1 MSDLSFNKLNVTE
14 SLADL
19 SEHIKQM
26 SLLVTDVDKLNKRVG
41 TVTDNEELWVK
52 LSDVHHTFQRKVSIC
67 QRLVSSISYVRGLS
81 KYEAIQ
87 TSRLKQELNDVVLHY
102 TKLQKQISSRERGVI
117 KRSHVL
123 FQISSQKRGVI
134 KRSHVL
140 FQISSRKRG
149 VIKRSHVLFQIS
161 SRKRGVIKRSY
172 VLFQISS
179 RERGVIKRSR
189 HSSGRSMSEEEPQ
202 TLLEECW
209 LDGQEIL
216 EREQHIK
223 KIEDDMVAVADMMKQ
238 ISYMVHDQGTE
249 LDNIEAHIAD
259 SHRTVD
265 EGTSLL
271 GKAEQYS
278 KTRRKRLCC
287 LSVTF
292 IIILATIIITFVI
305 IEKTK

>member
-102 TKLQKQISSRERGVI
+102 TKLQK
-117 KRSHVL
+117 
-123 FQISSQKRGVI
+123 
-134 KRSHVL
+134 
-140 FQISSRKRG
+140 
-149 VIKRSHVLFQIS
+149 
-161 SRKRGVIKRSY
+161 
-172 VLFQISS
+172 QISS